1 MIHIYKKIFINDL
14 KIRYKG
20 IRSSKPGGQ
29 NVNKVS
35 TGIRLKYDLTIHSY
49 PDWFIQNI
57 KRNGKNYISETGIL
71 NIKSIT
77 HRTQERNKKEAL
89 RRMIDLFKKSVM
101 LKKKRIRTR
110 PPLIA
115 KKERMNMKIKRSQK
129 KILRKNPDLYEE
141 SF

>member
-77 HRTQERNKKEAL
+77 YRTQERNKKEAL

-101 LKKKRIRTR
+101 LKKK
-110 PPLIA
+110 
-115 KKERMNMKIKRSQK
+115 
-129 KILRKNPDLYEE
+129 E
-141 SF
+141 SELDRL